1 MKDPAKPKKSSASKS
16 RGKSS
21 ASAKTSLN
29 KADPTYADVIAM
41 LNTLVPTTDQN
52 IDDAPHAAFWRTLTR
67 DGFVSHDVSDWS
79 GGSVTGPLVV
89 AGNPD
94 KSPFYLALAGKAP
107 FDGST
112 LPQMPD
118 IGQDPN
124 ANQATPDDLAL
135 VAAWITNGAPG

>member
-1 MKDPAKPKKSSASKS
+1 M
-16 RGKSS
+16 
-21 ASAKTSLN
+21 
-29 KADPTYADVIAM
+29 
-41 LNTLVPTTDQN
+41 
-52 IDDAPHAAFWRTLTR
+52 
-67 DGFVSHDVSDWS
+67 SHDVSDWS

-89 AGNPD
+89 PGNPD
-94 KSPFYLALAGKAP
+94 KPPFYLALAGKAP

-135 VAAWITNGAPG
+135 VAAWIKNGAPG